1 MCYFVQE
8 VVGKVNSCIK
18 SRTAL
23 CGVVSADA
31 LVPRGSSHTSIDGL
45 DHSLCCADSQLET
58 ERGDGKR
65 CCIVTDIHHNLLY
78 VSYNNEVVLNLQFS
92 VKQDTGHLVYHQ
104 V

>member
-1 MCYFVQE
+1 MLLFQE
-8 VVGKVNSCIK
+8 IVGKVNSCIK

-58 ERGDGKR
+58 ERGDRKG
-65 CCIVTDIHHNLLY
+65 CCIVTDIH
-78 VSYNNEVVLNLQFS
+78 
-92 VKQDTGHLVYHQ
+92 
-104 V
+104 